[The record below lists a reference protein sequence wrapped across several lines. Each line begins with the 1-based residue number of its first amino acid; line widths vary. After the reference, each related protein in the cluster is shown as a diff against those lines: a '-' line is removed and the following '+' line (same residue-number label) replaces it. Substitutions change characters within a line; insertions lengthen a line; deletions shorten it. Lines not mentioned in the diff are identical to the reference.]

1 MTFKYIF
8 CVCLLYVE
16 AHNKSNIISANK
28 CLNKLIFVSNLHVAS
43 TFLRILCKRWAKLW
57 ANVCKNMCNFLVTES
72 RNLSSLGHFSQ
83 STEIKI
89 DTMSV
94 LFILLSARASGELTK
109 AETRSWGEEQ
119 EHSGAEV
126 LVCPTQWSVL
136 VLGTASPHIHCDKSQ
151 NSLTMTLSTLSYWNF
166 LF

>member
-1 MTFKYIF
+1 MFVVCWSSQQIKHYIRKRVSKQTDFCQQFACGFNLFADIMQTMSQAMSQCVQKY
-8 CVCLLYVE
+8 
-16 AHNKSNIISANK
+16 
-28 CLNKLIFVSNLHVAS
+28 
-43 TFLRILCKRWAKLW
+43 
-57 ANVCKNMCNFLVTES
+57 MCNFLVTES
-72 RNLSSLGHFSQ
+72 RNLSSPGHFSQ
-83 STEIKI
+83 STEINI

-94 LFILLSARASGELTK
+94 LFILLSAWASGELAE

-126 LVCPTQWSVL
+126 LVYPTQWSVL

>member
-1 MTFKYIF
+1 MYMFVLCWSSQQIKHYIRKQVSKQTDFCQQFACGFNLFADIMQTMSQAMSQCVQKY
-8 CVCLLYVE
+8 
-16 AHNKSNIISANK
+16 
-28 CLNKLIFVSNLHVAS
+28 
-43 TFLRILCKRWAKLW
+43 
-57 ANVCKNMCNFLVTES
+57 MCNFLVTES
-72 RNLSSLGHFSQ
+72 RNLSSPGHFSQ
-83 STEIKI
+83 STEINI

-94 LFILLSARASGELTK
+94 LFILLSALASWELAK

-126 LVCPTQWSVL
+126 LVCPTQRSVL
-136 VLGTASPHIHCDKSQ
+136 VPHIHCDKSQ